1 MRARLRSERGFGLI
15 ELLIAMVMLNVG
27 ILAIAASFN
36 AGIVSL
42 NRSSKISTALTL
54 ADSQMELYR
63 ALTWSAIALD
73 PATIPSTTP
82 YTTDTAYSS
91 TQVTASPCASSQAN
105 ACNASRVVTGPDR
118 KSYRVDS
125 YIVLST
131 STTTPPTPANG
142 RALRIVTVVVRDGKN
157 LNGRPLARLSS
168 TFDSST
174 AGG

>member
-1 MRARLRSERGFGLI
+1 MPPYEARIGRGIHPLERRSRPADREDVRARLRSERGFGLI

-91 TQVTASPCASSQAN
+91 TQVTASCSWVSSGRGTRPSASN
-105 ACNASRVVTGPDR
+105 
-118 KSYRVDS
+118 
-125 YIVLST
+125 ST
-131 STTTPPTPANG
+131 
-142 RALRIVTVVVRDGKN
+142 
-157 LNGRPLARLSS
+157 
-168 TFDSST
+168 
-174 AGG
+174 